1 MGWDHVR
8 ARHGV
13 VLEVLT
19 SVGEALHRKQG
30 DRQSPGFETPA
41 PARLSRRQ
49 PEGRMMI
56 NIPDVPP
63 AIYEQAAQQDTQAQ
77 SQSDRLARE
86 AARRAVEQ
94 ATVQKGQP
102 THGGR

>member
-1 MGWDHVR
+1 MV
-8 ARHGV
+8 
-13 VLEVLT
+13 
-19 SVGEALHRKQG
+19 
-30 DRQSPGFETPA
+30 
-41 PARLSRRQ
+41 
-49 PEGRMMI
+49 

-77 SQSDRLARE
+77 SQADRLARE

-94 ATVQKGQP
+94 ATVTKGQP